1 MSLELFFAAASVG
14 VAVLALIASSILLAR
29 QARHMEHERNALALL
44 EAVNR
49 LSDPIVLE
57 VFARLAGVDARY
69 PTDDDFRRN
78 FPGSKDD
85 RDMSLVGL
93 YVETVAVLARRRV
106 IDPSLLVDA
115 VGLGLRRRW
124 AAIRTFILRRRRLE
138 NNPYIMENFEWLAM
152 YSAWWKDVPRPKR
165 DPNYDPAQFAHVAF
179 SA

>member
-1 MSLELFFAAASVG
+1 
-14 VAVLALIASSILLAR
+14 
-29 QARHMEHERNALALL
+29 
-44 EAVNR
+44 
-49 LSDPIVLE
+49 
-57 VFARLAGVDARY
+57 
-69 PTDDDFRRN
+69 
-78 FPGSKDD
+78 
-85 RDMSLVGL
+85 MSLVGL